1 MVNSQQFVYNFYFY
15 LENYML
21 ILILIFTI
29 GGNMNSFIRYCT
41 AGLVGALTFLS
52 LSAYA
57 NITVLA
63 WPGGPAEGA
72 LKKFIQ
78 NRQPTEWVS

>member
-1 MVNSQQFVYNFYFY
+1 
-15 LENYML
+15 ML

-41 AGLVGALTFLS
+41 AGLVGVLTFLS

-72 LKKFIQ
+72 LKKVVD
-78 NRQPTEWVS
+78 N